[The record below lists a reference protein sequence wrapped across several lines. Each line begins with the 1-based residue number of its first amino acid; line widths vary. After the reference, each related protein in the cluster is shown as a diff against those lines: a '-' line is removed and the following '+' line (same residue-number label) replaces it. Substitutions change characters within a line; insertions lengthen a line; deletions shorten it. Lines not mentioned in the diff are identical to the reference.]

1 MAVTN
6 QKTVNVNKLISI
18 AGDSIWAN
26 ITGPVDV
33 SKIKYEFGYDW
44 DTEGEYADSI
54 NVWVEHNNPWEIYT
68 DTDFPKIISKLIGHD
83 VDWSEQGLQENGL
96 AHLEA

>member
-6 QKTVNVNKLISI
+6 QKTIKEKETFLL
-18 AGDSIWAN
+18 AGDSIWADELGAVN
-26 ITGPVDV
+26 V
-33 SKIKYEFGYDW
+33 SKIKYEFGFAW
-44 DTEGEYADSI
+44 DDEGEYDSAI
-54 NVWVEHNNPWEIYT
+54 NVWVEHDRSREIYT

-83 VDWSEQGLQENGL
+83 VDWSEYGMQEHGL